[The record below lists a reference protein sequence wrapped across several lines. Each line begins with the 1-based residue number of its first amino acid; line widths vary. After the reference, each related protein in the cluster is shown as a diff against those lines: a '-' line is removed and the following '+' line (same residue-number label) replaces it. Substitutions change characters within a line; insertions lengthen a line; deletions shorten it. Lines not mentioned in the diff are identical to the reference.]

1 MPKLLNFTLDGKAIR
16 LTGYLNDEDKP
27 VYEAELLHE
36 YDGKALTID
45 ELLRFAKA
53 LSADAEEWGGLLHR
67 FPEERFSND
76 IITEFDKTWGGEVD
90 VQAQGRDAG
99 GGDAE

>member
-27 VYEAELLHE
+27 VYEAELLYE

-67 FPEERFSND
+67 FPEEKFSND
-76 IITEFDKTWGGEVD
+76 IITEFEKTWGGGSD
-90 VQAQGRDAG
+90 VQAQGCDAG
-99 GGDAE
+99 GRDAE